1 MYPGAVIAGHPR
13 GSRPAR
19 AWLLAL
25 AVLALA
31 VVVSAVTNHM
41 GLALAFLVA
50 VYVILQVGVILG
62 VRRRNRRR

>member
-1 MYPGAVIAGHPR
+1 
-13 GSRPAR
+13 
-19 AWLLAL
+19 LAL